1 VTVSDQGPGIPPQQ
15 LAHIFVAFGRGDM
28 RGEEG
33 VGLGLAIAAE
43 AARLLGA
50 ELRVESQVGV
60 GSVFR
65 IALCHAP
72 RTAAGNENGS
82 DEN

>member
-1 VTVSDQGPGIPPQQ
+1 LLRRP
-15 LAHIFVAFGRGDM
+15 L
-28 RGEEG
+28 G
-33 VGLGLAIAAE
+33 VGLSLAIAAE

-50 ELRVESQVGV
+50 ELRVESQLGV

-72 RTAAGNENGS
+72 RAAAGHENGG
-82 DEN
+82 DKN